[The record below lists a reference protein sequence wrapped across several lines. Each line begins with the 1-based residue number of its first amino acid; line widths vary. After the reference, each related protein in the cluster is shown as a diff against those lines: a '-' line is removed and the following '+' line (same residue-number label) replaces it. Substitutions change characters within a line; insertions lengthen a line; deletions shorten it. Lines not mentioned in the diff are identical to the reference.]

1 MRDKLFSG
9 IVVALVLITFAVS
22 PITWILFETG
32 TVTMTDIG
40 DREDNENE
48 YEGALGFLN
57 GFEDMKTELK
67 NIYVN
72 FIPFYGTLTRVKNT
86 VSQALTAS
94 STAFLQAIAPTAGAG
109 TSGTDTTSDL
119 LSAETAAS
127 AATEAPAEET
137 ESAADAIFTLAGKK
151 IVSHNTSY
159 IGEDS
164 LHRFYRIDVIYDDGT
179 ESSCMESAIKTNEN
193 KLREKMKTQIS
204 HLNRIAASTD
214 NVNFFLFIESR
225 FQDCEDYEN
234 YIEEETC
241 ITALRDEFLDS
252 LDNKYTHTYFD
263 VDTMEKRLA
272 YTYKTDPHWTSAG
285 IYTGYCQLVDMI
297 SSVVPEIGKPIAFG
311 DLYEF
316 PEITYYG
323 SNSRRITYRGIS
335 DPFSVVDYH
344 LPGHTMTDLY
354 QVKDFY
360 KQLEIYTGGNYSKD
374 LSTDHYETFYP
385 RAKSVSYPDNNTG
398 RNILLICDSYMWAGA
413 ELLAV
418 NFDNLYIF
426 YPWENVDFDFNGFIE
441 ENDVTDVLVMQFSDR
456 LMFNMYGDC
465 KLSYVV
471 TR

>member
-1 MRDKLFSG
+1 MRDRLFFG
-9 IVVALVLITFAVS
+9 IVTAFVLITFAVS
-22 PITWILFETG
+22 PVTWVLFETG

-48 YEGALGFLN
+48 YAGVFGFLN
-57 GFEDMKTELK
+57 VFEDMKTEIK

-72 FIPFYGTLTRVKNT
+72 FIPFYGTMTRVSST
-86 VSQALTAS
+86 VSRTLTS
-94 STAFLQAIAPTAGAG
+94 SSSGFLKVIAG
-109 TSGTDTTSDL
+109 TPGEETVSDF
-119 LSAETAAS
+119 LSSETAAA
-127 AATEAPAEET
+127 AATTALPAEET
-137 ESAADAIFTLAGKK
+137 ESTAEAIFALAEKK

-179 ESSCMESAIKTNEN
+179 ESSCMESAIKSDE
-193 KLREKMKTQIS
+193 KELREKMKTQIS
-204 HLNRIAASTD
+204 HLNRIAASAD
-214 NVNFFLFIESR
+214 DVNFFLYIESR
-225 FQDCEDYEN
+225 FQDCTDYEN
-234 YIEEETC
+234 YIEEEPC
-241 ITALRDEFLDS
+241 VTALRDEFLES
-252 LDNKYTHTYFD
+252 LDEKYTHTYFD

-285 IYTGYCQLVDMI
+285 IYTGYCQLIDMI
-297 SSVVPEIGKPIAFG
+297 SSVVPEIGEPIPFG

-316 PEITYYG
+316 PDITYYG
-323 SNSRRITYRGIS
+323 SNSRRISYRGIS
-335 DPFSVVDYH
+335 DIFSVVDYR
-344 LPGHTMTDLY
+344 LPEHTMTDQY

-385 RAKSVSYPDNNTG
+385 RAKSVSYPGNNTG

-413 ELLAV
+413 ELFAV

-426 YPWENVDFDFNGFIE
+426 YPWEGVSFDFNGFIE
-441 ENDVTDVLVMQFSDR
+441 KNGVTDVLVMQFSDR
-456 LMFNMYGDC
+456 LMFNIYGDC